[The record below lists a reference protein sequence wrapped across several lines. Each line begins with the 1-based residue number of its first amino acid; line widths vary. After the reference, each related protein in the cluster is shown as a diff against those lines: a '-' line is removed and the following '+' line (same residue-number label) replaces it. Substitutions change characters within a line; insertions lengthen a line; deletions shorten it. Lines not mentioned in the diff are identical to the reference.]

1 VCVKLR
7 QMVIANGKPS
17 PALSFSRSQVAEEEA
32 AEEDDAA
39 AGEGEDAAAAIFMSA
54 DGGASP

>member
-1 VCVKLR
+1 MCVKLR
-7 QMVIANGKPS
+7 RMVIANGKPA

-32 AEEDDAA
+32 GEEDDAA
-39 AGEGEDAAAAIFMSA
+39 AGEVEDAAAAIFMSE